1 MKKILLLTVL
11 LACVCSF
18 TQAQNQQRRTPEERL
33 LLRVKE
39 LKDSLSLTDA
49 QAAKVKAICAV
60 TAEKQ
65 TEVYAKMR
73 EAGGQQMDSDA
84 RAAMQKQLEP
94 IQTKE
99 NNDIK
104 ALLTATQKTTF
115 EKYLK
120 NREARMRN
128 FQRGQGGG
136 GNR

>member
-33 LLRVKE
+33 QLRVKE
-39 LKDSLSLTDA
+39 LKDSLSLTEA
-49 QAAKVKAICAV
+49 QVVKVKVICAK
-60 TAEKQ
+60 TSEKQ
-65 TEVYAKMR
+65 SEIFTKMR
-73 EAGGQQMDSDA
+73 ESGGQMD
-84 RAAMQKQLEP
+84 RAEMQKQLEP

-104 ALLTATQKTTF
+104 ALLTAPQKTAF

-136 GNR
+136 NR